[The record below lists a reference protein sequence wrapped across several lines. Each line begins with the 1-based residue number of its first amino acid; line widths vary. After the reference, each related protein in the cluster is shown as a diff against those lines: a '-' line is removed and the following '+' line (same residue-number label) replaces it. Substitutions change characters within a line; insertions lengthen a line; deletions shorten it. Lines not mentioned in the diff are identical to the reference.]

1 MRAEE
6 LAQLI
11 RRKPFQA
18 LRLHLTTGQT
28 YDIRHPEFIIVQRQS
43 AEVGLDPDPK
53 TGVVDRVEYLSL
65 LHIVRIENIESPI
78 GPVKGNGEGMP

>member
-6 LAQLI
+6 LSQLV
-11 RRKPFQA
+11 RGKPFQPF
-18 LRLHLTTGQT
+18 RLHLTTGKN

-43 AEVGLDPDPK
+43 AEVGLDLDPK

-65 LHIVRIENIESPI
+65 LHVVRIENIETPA
-78 GPVKGNGEGMP
+78 GPTKGNGEP

>member
-11 RRKPFQA
+11 RRKPFQP

-28 YDIRHPEFIIVQRQS
+28 YDIRHPEFIIIQRQS
-43 AEVGLDPDPK
+43 AEVGVDPDPN
-53 TGVVDRVEYLSL
+53 TGVVDRVEYISL
-65 LHIVRIENIESPI
+65 LHVVRAHNIDSPTS
-78 GPVKGNGEGMP
+78 PTKGNGNA

>member
-6 LAQLI
+6 IAQLL
-11 RRKPFQA
+11 RRRPFQPF
-18 LRLHLTTGQT
+18 RLHVTTGQT

-43 AEVGLDPDPK
+43 AEVGLDPDPR

-65 LHIVRIENIESPI
+65 LHIVRIENLDA
-78 GPVKGNGEGMP
+78 PVPPARGNDAA

>member
-11 RRKPFQA
+11 RRRPFQP

-28 YDIRHPEFIIVQRQS
+28 
-43 AEVGLDPDPK
+43 EVGVDPDPN
-53 TGVVDRVEYLSL
+53 TGVVDRVEYISL
-65 LHIVRIENIESPI
+65 LHFVRAHNIDSPNA
-78 GPVKGNGEGMP
+78 PTKGNGEA

>member
-6 LAQLI
+6 LMQLI
-11 RRKPFQA
+11 RLKPFQPV
-18 LRLHLTTGQT
+18 RLHLTTGQT

-43 AEVGLDPDPK
+43 AEVGLDPDLK

-65 LHIVRIENIESPI
+65 LHIVRVENIESPV
-78 GPVKGNGEGMP
+78 GPTKGNGADQ